1 MGLTALGSRQQSLAG
16 KADALPRVMFGATIA
31 MSVIIIACLGIV
43 FWISFIEGEPDA
55 EYVYT
60 LRNYVSVTLDSRT
73 YEVLWNTLGFAFC
86 SLAVAF
92 FFGIPAAWLVE
103 RTNLPGKTIV
113 FTLMTIGLLMPGFAA
128 AMGWLFLM
136 HPRIGLLNTFL
147 IGALGLAEAPFD
159 ISSILGMGWVQGLN
173 LAPLSFIMTAAVFR
187 AMDPAL
193 EESAQMS
200 GARASRVMGAITLP
214 LAWPGILAA
223 GIYIFTIG
231 FAAFDVPAI
240 LGWGNRIFTFSTF
253 LYLLTSPQDVL
264 PQYGL
269 AAALSGVIVVLAGLM
284 GWWYAHMQ
292 QRARRY
298 AVITGKAYRPR
309 MTDLGR
315 WTGIAWGFLAT
326 YFVLSKLVPILL
338 VIWASLLPYF
348 MFPGKDAFAQMSFA
362 QYLTLPWP
370 LALNGL
376 TNTAILMVLT
386 PTITLLLSICFS
398 WVVLRSRLP
407 GRSLYDFIAFL
418 PHAVPNIVF
427 GVGVILLTLYVLQ
440 TVLPIYGTIWVL
452 LLVFIVARVSY
463 GTRMTNSGM
472 IQIHSELEE
481 SAQMSGATTFATFRE
496 VVVPLLSPTLIYA
509 WLWIALLVF
518 RELTLAVILTT
529 PRNMTLPVVIW
540 TTWLGGGLG
549 QASALVV
556 VMLALMIPL
565 VVLYWFVTGRY
576 GLLSARGDA

>member
-1 MGLTALGSRQQSLAG
+1 MPEGPATPGPPAGPTDGFETALGSKQRSLAG

-31 MSVIIIACLGIV
+31 MCVIIIACLGIV

-136 HPRIGLLNTFL
+136 HPRIGLLNTLL
-147 IGALGLAEAPFD
+147 IGVLGLAEAPFD

-284 GWWYAHMQ
+284 GLVVCAHAAT
-292 QRARRY
+292 RSTLRRY
-298 AVITGKAYRPR
+298 HRQGLPSAHERPR
-309 MTDLGR
+309 SLDVDRLGLSRHLLRALQAGADPAGDLG
-315 WTGIAWGFLAT
+315 LAAA
-326 YFVLSKLVPILL
+326 VLHVPRQ
-338 VIWASLLPYF
+338 VR
-348 MFPGKDAFAQMSFA
+348 
-362 QYLTLPWP
+362 
-370 LALNGL
+370 
-376 TNTAILMVLT
+376 
-386 PTITLLLSICFS
+386 
-398 WVVLRSRLP
+398 LR
-407 GRSLYDFIAFL
+407 
-418 PHAVPNIVF
+418 
-427 GVGVILLTLYVLQ
+427 
-440 TVLPIYGTIWVL
+440 
-452 LLVFIVARVSY
+452 
-463 GTRMTNSGM
+463 
-472 IQIHSELEE
+472 
-481 SAQMSGATTFATFRE
+481 
-496 VVVPLLSPTLIYA
+496 
-509 WLWIALLVF
+509 
-518 RELTLAVILTT
+518 
-529 PRNMTLPVVIW
+529 PR
-540 TTWLGGGLG
+540 
-549 QASALVV
+549 
-556 VMLALMIPL
+556 
-565 VVLYWFVTGRY
+565 
-576 GLLSARGDA
+576 

>member
-1 MGLTALGSRQQSLAG
+1 MSLTALRLIPRRLEGRT
-16 KADALPRVMFGATIA
+16 DVLPPFMFGAAIF
-31 MSVIIIACLGIV
+31 MSVLIVGCLAIV
-43 FWISFIEGEPDA
+43 FWISLIEGEPHA
-55 EYVYT
+55 EHYYT
-60 LRNYVSVTLDSRT
+60 LQNYLSVAVDDRT
-73 YEVLWNTLGFAFC
+73 YDVLWNTLGFATT

-103 RTNLPGKTIV
+103 RTDLPGKTAV

-136 HPRIGLLNTFL
+136 HRRIGMLNTWLVEWF
-147 IGALGLAEAPFD
+147 GLGNGPFD
-159 ISSILGMGWVQGLN
+159 ISTILGMGWVQGLN

-187 AMDPAL
+187 AMDPSL

-200 GARASRVMGAITLP
+200 GARAGRTMAAITLP

-240 LGWGNRIFTFSTF
+240 LGWGSRIFTFSTF
-253 LYLLTSPQDVL
+253 LYLLTSPEDVL
-264 PQYGL
+264 PRYGM
-269 AAALSGVIVVLAGLM
+269 AAALSSVIVVMAALL
-284 GWWYAHMQ
+284 GWWYARMQ

-309 MTDLGR
+309 MSRLGR
-315 WTGIAWGFLAT
+315 GVWAAWGFLAV
-326 YFVLSKLVPILL
+326 YFILSKLVPILL

-348 MFPGKDAFAQMSFA
+348 MLPGKFAFSQASFE
-362 QYLTLPWP
+362 QYLSLPWP
-370 LALNGL
+370 LVLDGI

-386 PTITLLLSICFS
+386 PTLTLLLSLGFS

-407 GRSLYDFIAFL
+407 GRALFDFIAFL

-440 TVLPIYGTIWVL
+440 TVLPIYGSIWIL
-452 LLVFIVARVSY
+452 LLVFIVARLSY

-472 IQIHSELEE
+472 IQIHAELEE
-481 SAQMSGATTFATFRE
+481 SAQVSGATTWATFRE
-496 VVVPLLSPTLIYA
+496 IVVPLLAPTLIYA

-529 PRNMTLPVVIW
+529 PHNMTLPVVIW
-540 TTWLGGGLG
+540 STWLGGGLG
-549 QASALVV
+549 QSSALVV
-556 VMLALMIPL
+556 VMLGLMVPL
-565 VVLYWFVTGRY
+565 VVLYWFVAARY

>member
-1 MGLTALGSRQQSLAG
+1 
-16 KADALPRVMFGATIA
+16 MFGATLA
-31 MSVIIIACLGIV
+31 MSVIILACLGIV

-60 LRNYVSVTLDSRT
+60 LGNYVSVALDSRT
-73 YEVLWNTLGFAFC
+73 YEVLWNTLGFAFA

-200 GARASRVMGAITLP
+200 GARAGRVMGAITLP

-284 GWWYAHMQ
+284 GWWYARMQ

-315 WTGIAWGFLAT
+315 WTWIAWGFLAT

-348 MFPGKDAFAQMSFA
+348 MFPGQFAFAQMSFE
-362 QYLTLPWP
+362 QYLTLPWR

-398 WVVLRSRLP
+398 WVVLRSRIT

-496 VVVPLLSPTLIYA
+496 VVVPLLTPTLIYA

-549 QASALVV
+549 QSSALVV

>member
-1 MGLTALGSRQQSLAG
+1 MGLTALGSKQQSLAG
-16 KADALPRVMFGATIA
+16 KADALPRVMFGATLA

-55 EYVYT
+55 EYTYT
-60 LRNYVSVTLDSRT
+60 LGNYVSVALDSRT
-73 YEVLWNTLGFAFC
+73 YEVLWNTLGFAFS

-136 HPRIGLLNTFL
+136 HPRIGLLNTL
-147 IGALGLAEAPFD
+147 LVGVLGLAEAPFD

-269 AAALSGVIVVLAGLM
+269 AAALSGLIVVLAGLM

-315 WTGIAWGFLAT
+315 WTWIAWGFLAT

-338 VIWASLLPYF
+338 VVWASLLPYF
-348 MFPGKDAFAQMSFA
+348 MFPGKFAFAQMSFE
-362 QYLTLPWP
+362 QYLTLPWR

-398 WVVLRSRLP
+398 WVVLRSRIT

-496 VVVPLLSPTLIYA
+496 VVVPLLTPTLIYA

-549 QASALVV
+549 QSSALVV

-565 VVLYWFVTGRY
+565 VVLYWFVTARY

>member
-1 MGLTALGSRQQSLAG
+1 MGLTALGSKQQSLAG
-16 KADALPRVMFGATIA
+16 KADALPRVMFGATLA
-31 MSVIIIACLGIV
+31 MSVIILACLGIV

-60 LRNYVSVTLDSRT
+60 LGNYVSVALDSRT
-73 YEVLWNTLGFAFC
+73 YEVLWNTLGFAFA

-187 AMDPAL
+187 AMDPSL

-200 GARASRVMGAITLP
+200 GARAGRVMGAITLP

-284 GWWYAHMQ
+284 GWWYARMQ

-315 WTGIAWGFLAT
+315 WTWIAWGFLAT

-348 MFPGKDAFAQMSFA
+348 MFPGKFAFAQMSFE
-362 QYLTLPWP
+362 QYLTLPWR

-407 GRSLYDFIAFL
+407 GRSWYDFIAFL

-549 QASALVV
+549 QSSALVV

-565 VVLYWFVTGRY
+565 VVLYWFVTARY

>member
-1 MGLTALGSRQQSLAG
+1 MGLTALGSKQQSLAG
-16 KADALPRVMFGATIA
+16 KADALPRVMFGATLA
-31 MSVIIIACLGIV
+31 MSVIILACLGIV

-60 LRNYVSVTLDSRT
+60 LGNYASVALDSRT
-73 YEVLWNTLGFAFC
+73 YEVLWNTLGFAFA

-92 FFGIPAAWLVE
+92 FFGIPAAWLVD
-103 RTNLPGKTIV
+103 RSNLPGKTVV

-284 GWWYAHMQ
+284 GWWYARMQ

-315 WTGIAWGFLAT
+315 WTWIAWGFLAT

-348 MFPGKDAFAQMSFA
+348 MFPGKFAFAQMSFE
-362 QYLTLPWP
+362 QYLTLPWR

-398 WVVLRSRLP
+398 WVVLRSRIT

-481 SAQMSGATTFATFRE
+481 SARMSGATTFATFRE
-496 VVVPLLSPTLIYA
+496 VVVPLLTPTLIYA

-540 TTWLGGGLG
+540 STWLGGGLG
-549 QASALVV
+549 QSSALVV

-565 VVLYWFVTGRY
+565 VVLYWFVTARY

>member
-1 MGLTALGSRQQSLAG
+1 MGLTALGSKQQSLAG
-16 KADALPRVMFGATIA
+16 KADALPRVMFGATLA
-31 MSVIIIACLGIV
+31 MSVIILACLGIV

-60 LRNYVSVTLDSRT
+60 LGNYVSVALDSRT
-73 YEVLWNTLGFAFC
+73 YEVLWNTLGFAFA

-187 AMDPAL
+187 AMDPSL

-200 GARASRVMGAITLP
+200 GARAGRVMGAITLP

-284 GWWYAHMQ
+284 GWWYARMQ

-315 WTGIAWGFLAT
+315 WTWIAWGFLAT

-348 MFPGKDAFAQMSFA
+348 MFPGKFAFAQMSFE
-362 QYLTLPWP
+362 QYLTLPWR

-407 GRSLYDFIAFL
+407 GRSWYDFIAFL

-549 QASALVV
+549 QSSALVV

>member
-1 MGLTALGSRQQSLAG
+1 
-16 KADALPRVMFGATIA
+16 MFGATLA
-31 MSVIIIACLGIV
+31 MSVIILACLGIV

-60 LRNYVSVTLDSRT
+60 LGNYVSVALDSRT
-73 YEVLWNTLGFAFC
+73 YEVLWNTLGFAFA

-200 GARASRVMGAITLP
+200 GARAGRVMGAITLP

-264 PQYGL
+264 PHYGL

-284 GWWYAHMQ
+284 GWWYARMQ

-315 WTGIAWGFLAT
+315 WTWIAWGFLAT

-348 MFPGKDAFAQMSFA
+348 MFPGKFAFAQMSFE
-362 QYLTLPWP
+362 QYLTLPWR

-398 WVVLRSRLP
+398 WVVLRSRIT

-496 VVVPLLSPTLIYA
+496 VVVPLLTPTLIYA

-540 TTWLGGGLG
+540 STWLGGGLG
-549 QASALVV
+549 QSSALVV

-565 VVLYWFVTGRY
+565 VVLYWFVTARY